1 MGLLSAGFLGP
12 MDVLVL
18 GELDLRLLIWNSSR
32 TGMASM
38 ELDLLSWGGLRER
51 YQSGSSMQGMF
62 RISQNVVRS
71 SGTLRLAVRPCVDA
85 ERQKG
90 NFQRY

>member
-1 MGLLSAGFLGP
+1 MGLLFVGFLGP
-12 MDVLVL
+12 VEVLAL
-18 GELDLRLLIWNSSR
+18 GELALRLLMWNSSR

-38 ELDLLSWGGLRER
+38 ELDRLSCGGLRER

-62 RISQNVVRS
+62 RVSQNEVRS